1 MALIS
6 NPRSFLLSTSHF
18 ERDGA
23 FVSGN
28 RPQKPDPGELFSCSV
43 VHDFSRPLPR
53 LPNRIVPQVI
63 PITYGQDNPIIL
75 FGLGISEDI
84 PLFWQAELFTV
95 HGRVC
100 DEATYNALWRLRRS
114 TDIAYV
120 SLDPSSR
127 PLQIRA
133 EGHLLDL
140 VVYFA
145 LFEAHKTGAEIVE
158 SLGSAPVR
166 GAVAREWE
174 ELTASVMVNLKA
186 GRKSLTAQLTE
197 SRKPAAE
204 LATLLTRK
212 PRNTFRRFFE
222 L

>member
-18 ERDGA
+18 ERTAHSSPGNLA
-23 FVSGN
+23 RSPTQESG
-28 RPQKPDPGELFSCSV
+28 FCSV

-145 LFEAHKTGAEIVE
+145 LFEAHKTVPRLSSRPGA
-158 SLGSAPVR
+158 LAPVR
-166 GAVAREWE
+166 EAVAREWR
-174 ELTASVMVNLKA
+174 S
-186 GRKSLTAQLTE
+186 
-197 SRKPAAE
+197 
-204 LATLLTRK
+204 
-212 PRNTFRRFFE
+212 
-222 L
+222 